1 MVRVSLEVARTPEE
15 QRQGLMHRRYLA
27 PDRGMLFVYDEPRE
41 RCLWMKNTHVP
52 LDMIF
57 LDRNHV
63 VVDVVE
69 NAAPRTTQRRC
80 SAVPAQY
87 VIEVVGGFVR
97 KHRIRRGSRVDF
109 ERVP

>member
-15 QRQGLMHRRYLA
+15 QRRGLMHRRYLPA
-27 PDRGMLFVYDEPRE
+27 NRGMLFLYKEPAR

-63 VVDVVE
+63 VVDVIE
-69 NAAPRTTQRRC
+69 NAVPRTTRSRC
-80 SAVPAQY
+80 SAAPAQY
-87 VIEVVGGFVR
+87 VIEVVGGFAR
-97 KHRIRRGSRVDF
+97 KHNIRPGSQVRF
-109 ERVP
+109 EVQS